1 MTNKHNAALKKFSN
15 DPNGYAKWLIDELNA
30 TWPNSVDMD
39 IYESLTRLAN
49 DGNNAIAR
57 AWLIENNLTGDLVAN
72 RN

>member
-1 MTNKHNAALKKFSN
+1 MTNKHSAALKKFSN
-15 DPNGYAKWLIDELNA
+15 NPDDYAKWLIDELNA
-30 TWPNSVDMD
+30 SWPNSVDMD